1 MIKETRV
8 ITEEELSRQREYAAL
23 MRELLAGEYDQTP
36 KAFVHTFGCQGNE
49 ADSERMRGVLVL
61 CGYVLTDDIEAADFI
76 LYNTCAIR
84 EHAEDRVFGNV
95 GRLKSRRL
103 EHRGLR
109 VALCGCMV
117 QQPHIAAKFRQ
128 SFHFVDLI
136 FGTHNQYK
144 LPELLYR
151 MFTTGRRLYEIADE
165 PGSIAEGLPVERESG
180 YKAWLPVMY
189 GCDNYCSYCVVPL
202 VRGRERSRQPEIILN
217 EARELIAAGYK
228 EITLLGQNVNSYQ
241 AGEYDFPR
249 LLYELDAIKGDYWLR
264 FMTSHPKDC
273 SRGLLEA
280 MARGRH
286 IAGHIH
292 LPVQSGNDR
301 VLREMNRKYTRADYL
316 RLAALA
322 RELMPDINLTS
333 DIIVGFPGETWEEFR
348 DTLSLVDAVGFTS
361 LFTFIFSPREGTRA
375 ATLPDPVPHAEKVR
389 WFQELTALQEQ
400 NAAARCAS
408 MPGQTL
414 RLLCE
419 GHGKRLR
426 LAGRSEGNQVVE
438 FDGPEDLIGQFV
450 MVEVTKANNWLLDGR
465 RIECK
470 TSNN

>member
-1 MIKETRV
+1 MTRTRT
-8 ITEEELSRQREYAAL
+8 ITEEELARQMEYAAL
-23 MRELLAGEYDQTP
+23 TRELLAGEYEQTP

-49 ADSERMRGVLVL
+49 ADSERMGGLLRA
-61 CGYVLTDDIEAADFI
+61 CGYALTDDIEAADLI

-95 GRLKSRRL
+95 GRLKTRRI
-103 EHRGLR
+103 ENKKLR

-117 QQPHIAAKFRQ
+117 QQPHVTEKFRQ

-136 FGTHNQYK
+136 FGTHNQFK

-151 MFTTGRRLYEIADE
+151 MFTTGRRVYEITDE
-165 PGSIAEGLPVERESG
+165 PGSITEGLPVQRESG

-202 VRGRERSRQPEIILN
+202 VRGRERSRKPEIILN
-217 EARELIAAGYK
+217 EARELVAAGYK
-228 EITLLGQNVNSYQ
+228 EITLLGQNVNSYKS
-241 AGEYDFPR
+241 EDYDFPR
-249 LLYELDAIKGDYWLR
+249 LLRELDEIEGDYWLR

-273 SRGLLEA
+273 SRALLEV
-280 MARGRH
+280 MAQGRH
-286 IAGHIH
+286 IAKHIH

-301 VLREMNRKYTRADYL
+301 ILREMNRKYTRADYL
-316 RLAALA
+316 RLAAMA
-322 RELMPDINLTS
+322 RELMPRLNITS
-333 DIIVGFPGETWEEFR
+333 DIIVGFPGETYHEFQN
-348 DTLSLVDAVGFTS
+348 TLSLVDAVGFTS

-375 ATLPDPVPHAEKVR
+375 AALPDPVPHAEKVR
-389 WFQELTALQEQ
+389 RLQELTALQER
-400 NAAARCAS
+400 NAAARCVN
-408 MPGQTL
+408 MPGQVL

-419 GHGKRLR
+419 GHGKRLK

-450 MVEVTKANNWLLDGR
+450 MVEVTRANSWRLDG
-465 RIECK
+465 ILHDE
-470 TSNN
+470 T